1 MECSVLFN
9 TDYLNSFISILDIL
23 EMVCFGTR
31 FPNIKDCG
39 VLIEELIVWRDN
51 SCARIHAL

>member
-9 TDYLNSFISILDIL
+9 TDYSFISILDIL

-39 VLIEELIVWRDN
+39 VLIEELIV
-51 SCARIHAL
+51 